1 MNYINEMLP
10 NEVSFLSYRFSTSGA
25 DSVDPSSKPILKF
38 ATTVDNEKF
47 IDLLS
52 VHENGLVLLVK
63 SEDHEVWSNRKP
75 IPKTVDGKLV
85 ITFESE

>member
-1 MNYINEMLP
+1 M
-10 NEVSFLSYRFSTSGA
+10 
-25 DSVDPSSKPILKF
+25 KF

-47 IDLLS
+47 IDFLS

-63 SEDHEVWSNRKP
+63 SEDNEVWSNRKP
-75 IPKTVDGKLV
+75 ISNTVDGKLV

>member
-10 NEVSFLSYRFSTSGA
+10 NEVSFLPYRFSTSDV
-25 DSVDPSSKPILKF
+25 DSVDPSSKSVLKF

-75 IPKTVDGKLV
+75 ISNTVDGKVV

>member
-25 DSVDPSSKPILKF
+25 DSVDPSSKPVLKF
-38 ATTVDNEKF
+38 ATTVDKEKF

-75 IPKTVDGKLV
+75 ISKTVDGKLV

>member
-10 NEVSFLSYRFSTSGA
+10 NEVSFLPYRFSTSDV
-25 DSVDPSSKPILKF
+25 DSVDPSSKSVLKF

-52 VHENGLVLLVK
+52 VYENGLVLLVK
-63 SEDHEVWSNRKP
+63 SEENEVWSNRKP
-75 IPKTVDGKLV
+75 ISNTVDGKLV

>member
-10 NEVSFLSYRFSTSGA
+10 NEVSFLPYRFSTSDV
-25 DSVDPSSKPILKF
+25 DSVDPSSKSVLKF
-38 ATTVDNEKF
+38 ATTVDNERF
-47 IDLLS
+47 IDFLS

-63 SEDHEVWSNRKP
+63 SEGNEVWSNRKP
-75 IPKTVDGKLV
+75 ISNTVDGKLV

>member
-10 NEVSFLSYRFSTSGA
+10 NEVSFLPYRFSTSDV
-25 DSVDPSSKPILKF
+25 DSVDPSSKSVLKF

-75 IPKTVDGKLV
+75 ISKAVDGKLV

>member
-25 DSVDPSSKPILKF
+25 DSVDPSSKSVLKF
-38 ATTVDNEKF
+38 ATTVDNERF
-47 IDLLS
+47 IDFLS

-63 SEDHEVWSNRKP
+63 SEDNEVWSNRKP
-75 IPKTVDGKLV
+75 ISNTVDGKLV